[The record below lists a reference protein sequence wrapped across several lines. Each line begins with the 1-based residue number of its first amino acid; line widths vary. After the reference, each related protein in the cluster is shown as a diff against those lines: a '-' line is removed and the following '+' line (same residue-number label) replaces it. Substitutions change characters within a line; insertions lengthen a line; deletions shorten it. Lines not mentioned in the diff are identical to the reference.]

1 MGKITTTQNL
11 VAIKEVR
18 HTGQW
23 TTFEI
28 LFVFGVL
35 LPFWAEDYFVG
46 ITQ

>member
-1 MGKITTTQNL
+1 MMLNVDMDMADKNIEKSY
-11 VAIKEVR
+11 I
-18 HTGQW
+18 W